1 MIFDTKNINPNS
13 YLGFGTW
20 QLWGS
25 GRVPVGIDTSDETFN
40 TVEKTGGEKSHTLSI
55 SEIPKHYGH
64 INTWNGTYSG
74 MFLDLSKASTIFTN
88 SNLDGGRGW
97 SVQANNEI
105 VPFSHSEGNDVAHNN
120 LQPFITCYIWK
131 RIS

>member
-1 MIFDTKNINPNS
+1 
-13 YLGFGTW
+13 
-20 QLWGS
+20 
-25 GRVPVGIDTSDETFN
+25 
-40 TVEKTGGEKSHTLSI
+40 
-55 SEIPKHYGH
+55 
-64 INTWNGTYSG
+64 

-105 VPFSHSEGNDVAHNN
+105 VPFSYSEGNDVAHNN

-131 RIS
+131 RVS